1 MDLQAEINESNRKI
15 YYLERKA
22 FTLERKLKKHR
33 HLKSAGWIIAAI
45 STGFASKLIEIPYK
59 LSRMSGKLQKQ
70 AILKVL
76 HFRIADIYY
85 CHAERYQNT
94 NGLYESE
101 LLITRETWIT
111 QRRQLLD
118 SIRELS
124 LKGDPLFNDP
134 SEADSVLNSDYV
146 VIPFDIMSARIK
158 NEIPE
163 QLRDF
168 GIENI
173 IMEFFRSS

>member
-1 MDLQAEINESNRKI
+1 
-15 YYLERKA
+15 
-22 FTLERKLKKHR
+22 
-33 HLKSAGWIIAAI
+33 
-45 STGFASKLIEIPYK
+45 
-59 LSRMSGKLQKQ
+59 LS
-70 AILKVL
+70 
-76 HFRIADIYY
+76 
-85 CHAERYQNT
+85 
-94 NGLYESE
+94 
-101 LLITRETWIT
+101 
-111 QRRQLLD
+111 D
-118 SIRELS
+118 SIRELA

-134 SEADSVLNSDYV
+134 SETDAVLHSDYV